1 MKTNNQTNLS
11 LISKTEWWLKK
22 LDVNSIRG
30 TFDWNQ
36 YQKYLKALQNNEK
49 KCLRFLISDRSNF
62 FSIMTKTA
70 SKWRS
75 SCSS

>member
-11 LISKTEWWLKK
+11 LISKTEWWVKK

-36 YQKYLKALQNNEK
+36 YMKYLKALANENK
-49 KCLRFLISDRSNF
+49 K
-62 FSIMTKTA
+62 K
-70 SKWRS
+70 
-75 SCSS
+75 